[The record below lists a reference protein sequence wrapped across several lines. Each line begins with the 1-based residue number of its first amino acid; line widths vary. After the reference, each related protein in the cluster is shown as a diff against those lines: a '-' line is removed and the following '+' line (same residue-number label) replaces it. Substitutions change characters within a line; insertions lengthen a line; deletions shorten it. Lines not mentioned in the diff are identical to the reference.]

1 MAAQDT
7 LQKLWLRGKVGGM
20 DPRVQLKVWALRE
33 ACLDSKTGARAL

>member
-7 LQKLWLRGKVGGM
+7 FQKLWLHGKVGGM

-33 ACLDSKTGARAL
+33 AWLVSKVGARAL